1 MRSSTRRP
9 GRPSLLTPER
19 IESIVKATAVG
30 VATSLAA
37 EGAGVSRATVARWMA
52 RGRDAAQARED
63 GEPTNPSDDAYVDLY
78 QQVNSA
84 RAQMA
89 ARALAR
95 VLQAGAGSLV
105 LEERVRTY
113 NDPVTGLDVEERQ
126 TRYLRPDWR
135 AAAWWLAHV
144 FPEHYG
150 PNAQSWEQV
159 LDAYDA
165 EQAALEPSASPDDP
179 HLAEFAER
187 LAATLAAQ
195 DSELPPPLPAASP

>member
-1 MRSSTRRP
+1 MRRSTRRP
-9 GRPSLLTPER
+9 GWPSLLTPER
-19 IESIVKATAVG
+19 IESIVQATAVG

-37 EGAGVSRATVARWMA
+37 EGAGVSRATLSRWMA
-52 RGRDAAQARED
+52 RGCDAAQARED
-63 GEPTNPSDDAYVDLY
+63 GEPAKAADDVYVELY
-78 QQVNSA
+78 RQVNSA

-95 VLQAGAGSLV
+95 VLQAGAGILV

-150 PNAQSWEQV
+150 PNAHSWEQV
-159 LDAYDA
+159 LDVYDA
-165 EQAALEPSASPDDP
+165 EQAAIEQSAGPDDP
-179 HLAEFAER
+179 HPAEPAER
-187 LAATLAAQ
+187 LAATITAQ
-195 DSELPPPLPAASP
+195 EFELDQ